1 MEDKEIRIKVTRLEL
16 IRDKM
21 LTVSNMLV
29 DNESVPDLISAI
41 QNEHNCPMEQAF
53 LLYEQDLET
62 QLTISAAI
70 IDKTIN
76 KLNT

>member
-1 MEDKEIRIKVTRLEL
+1 MEDKEIRMKVTRLEL

-41 QNEHNCPMEQAF
+41 QNEHNCQMEQAF

>member
-29 DNESVPDLISAI
+29 DNESIPDLISAI
-41 QNEHNCPMEQAF
+41 QNEHNCSMEHAIF
-53 LLYEQDLET
+53 LYEQDLET